1 MKFASKRDDLFWF
14 MTLEGW
20 ATDTDGSVEFGRW
33 FGKLS
38 NTAEDVSVDN
48 GEFNS
53 LVDQWE
59 PQDSPD
65 GEASYHSEEFRASL
79 VGHFLISEDSQGFV
93 TVEEFD
99 SELERD
105 ARYNELSGQYGD
117 WLGPDGE
124 DD

>member
-1 MKFASKRDDLFWF
+1 MKGKFDSPRDDLFWF

-59 PQDSPD
+59 PDAV
-65 GEASYHSEEFRASL
+65 ENYHSKEFRASL
-79 VGHFLISEDSQGFV
+79 VGHFLVSEDGQGFV
-93 TVEEFD
+93 TVTEFD
-99 SELERD
+99 TELERD
-105 ARYNELSGQYGD
+105 AVYNQWSGEYSE
-117 WLGPDGE
+117 WLGDEE
-124 DD
+124 D